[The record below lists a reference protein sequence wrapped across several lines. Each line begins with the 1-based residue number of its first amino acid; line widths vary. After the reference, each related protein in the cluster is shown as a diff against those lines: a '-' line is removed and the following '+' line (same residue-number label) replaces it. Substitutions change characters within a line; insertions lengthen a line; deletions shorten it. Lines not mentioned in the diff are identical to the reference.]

1 MKLPKPKYKIG
12 DPICFKHSNHH
23 VMQEVKKAYLAE
35 FGTQWE
41 YFTDNDQCG
50 WVKETDILAY
60 LAERGNIQHI
70 ISLNGTTYQYSF
82 LDSQWKEKEEKPT
95 PLFKAEDIHTGQD
108 YWGQEVLRGFP
119 TKEAAEQAREALL
132 KLSK

>member
-1 MKLPKPKYKIG
+1 MKLPEKIPNEVGTVWAENSIPYKLNQLI
-12 DPICFKHSNHH
+12 D
-23 VMQEVKKAYLAE
+23 
-35 FGTQWE
+35 
-41 YFTDNDQCG
+41 
-50 WVKETDILAY
+50 Y
-60 LAERGNIQHI
+60 LAERENIQHI